1 MIYARPERGLTR
13 AIGYEV
19 RGEGPAVLFL
29 HPFPFDR
36 SIWAGARAA
45 LDGFRTIA
53 LDSRGFGESELGE
66 PGFSVDDLGDD
77 AIALLDHLGVLSAA
91 VVGCSMGGYVAL
103 SMAARHP
110 ARLSALLLCDTRA
123 DADGET
129 ALANRQA
136 AIDEIRAHGP
146 EAYLDGV
153 AVRLC
158 GRSAGAEVRAEV
170 QRAALASSADFRRAL
185 PITLEALRSRPDR
198 MAVLERLRLAA
209 LVVVGDEDSVAP
221 PEHARQMQRA
231 LAGSKLATI
240 ASAGHLPMIERPEA
254 FAATLRD
261 FLAGELLTS

>member
-1 MIYARPERGLTR
+1 VIYARPERGLTR

-36 SIWAGARAA
+36 RVWNGARAA

-53 LDSRGFGESELGE
+53 IDARGFGDSQLGE
-66 PGFSVDDLGDD
+66 PGFSVDDLCDD
-77 AIALLDHLGVLSAA
+77 AIALLDHLGVITAA

-103 SMAARHP
+103 SIAARHP

-146 EAYLDGV
+146 DAYLEGV

-158 GRSAGAEVRAEV
+158 GRSASEAVRAEV
-170 QRAALASSADFRRAL
+170 QAAALASSTDFRRAL
-185 PITLEALRSRPDR
+185 PVTLEALRGRADR
-198 MAVLERLRLAA
+198 MALLSSLRLPA
-209 LVVVGDEDSVAP
+209 LVVVGEEDTVAP

-231 LAGSKLATI
+231 IPGAELATI
-240 ASAGHLPMIERPEA
+240 PGSGHLPMIEQPER
-254 FAATLRD
+254 FNAAVRT
-261 FLAGELLTS
+261 FLAGELLTE